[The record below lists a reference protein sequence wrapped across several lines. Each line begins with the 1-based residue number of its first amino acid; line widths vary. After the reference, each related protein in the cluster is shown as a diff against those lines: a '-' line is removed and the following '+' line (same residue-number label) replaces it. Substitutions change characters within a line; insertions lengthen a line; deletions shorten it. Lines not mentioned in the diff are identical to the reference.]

1 MGNKAHKRRPV
12 LKICSNCGKQFYY
25 RGSHSSRN
33 KNFFCCYECYIEF
46 KTKRMKVK
54 CDYCGTIF
62 EKKRSD
68 IKRSNHNFCSQEC
81 NLSFRHKQGEGTINH
96 RVNGKVVH
104 RRIAEEKIGRPLK
117 PYEEVHHV
125 DGNHFNNDPD
135 NLMILS
141 KSDHSKIHASWKG
154 RCDNGRFIAEKPT
167 S

>member
-1 MGNKAHKRRPV
+1 MGNKAHKRSPV
-12 LKICSNCGKQFYY
+12 LKICSNCGKQFCY

-96 RVNGKVVH
+96 TPVVWILVEG
-104 RRIAEEKIGRPLK
+104 RLTLSNQIYSKIAEKS
-117 PYEEVHHV
+117 HHC
-125 DGNHFNNDPD
+125 
-135 NLMILS
+135 
-141 KSDHSKIHASWKG
+141 HSKITS
-154 RCDNGRFIAEKPT
+154 KPPQ
-167 S
+167 